1 MHPVRSRGFSCDE
14 SIAVD
19 GEQSRLVLTTRTLE
33 GVDWRSNFDVKKAG
47 LFQHSLPACTR
58 QSTGNSTRPKID
70 ILDRG
75 FGHGFAVRHISELK
89 PSTPTQNTVD
99 FGECCLLVGAK
110 IDDAIADNHVCPS
123 IIDW

>member
-1 MHPVRSRGFSCDE
+1 V
-14 SIAVD
+14 VV
-19 GEQSRLVLTTRTLE
+19 EQLRPNTV
-33 GVDWRSNFDVKKAG
+33 GVFRANDDACFHACLHGGDKKAAFSEIYRVLRRG
-47 LFQHSLPACTR
+47 GRLQL
-58 QSTGNSTRPKID
+58 KID
-70 ILDRG
+70 VSDRG